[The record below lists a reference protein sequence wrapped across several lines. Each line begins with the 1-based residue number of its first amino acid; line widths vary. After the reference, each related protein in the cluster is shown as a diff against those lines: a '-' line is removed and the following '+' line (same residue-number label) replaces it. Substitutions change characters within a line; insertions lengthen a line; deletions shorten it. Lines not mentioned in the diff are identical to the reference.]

1 MKAVTQKNALPGAPV
16 HGLARAQTVIER
28 AKGLIGGLWRS
39 DPFLVGAGLFLLP
52 VFAAFGAGMVLD
64 PRTLL
69 GASVW
74 LKPAKF
80 AISAAIYSLTLA
92 WVFTHLP
99 AWPRT
104 RRIVGRFTAAVMLI
118 EVAIVAV
125 QAARGTTSHFN
136 VGAPLDAALFGIMG
150 VAIFAQ
156 TLSTF
161 AVTAAL
167 WRQRFEDRAMGWALR
182 AGMTLTILGALVG
195 GIMTSRPTAAQ
206 LEEARVT
213 GRLTTVG
220 AHTVGGEDGGP
231 GLPGVGWSTVKGDLR
246 VPHFFGLHAI
256 QALPLFAFLLRQRP
270 RSQRASLVVAASVA
284 YALLFAFLL
293 NQALRGVPL
302 VAFTA
307 AVPAVEGGR
316 R

>member
-1 MKAVTQKNALPGAPV
+1 
-16 HGLARAQTVIER
+16 
-28 AKGLIGGLWRS
+28 
-39 DPFLVGAGLFLLP
+39 
-52 VFAAFGAGMVLD
+52 
-64 PRTLL
+64 
-69 GASVW
+69 
-74 LKPAKF
+74 
-80 AISAAIYSLTLA
+80 
-92 WVFTHLP
+92 
-99 AWPRT
+99 
-104 RRIVGRFTAAVMLI
+104 MLI

-161 AVTAAL
+161 AVAAAL

-213 GRLTTVG
+213 GRL
-220 AHTVGGEDGGP
+220 
-231 GLPGVGWSTVKGDLR
+231 STVKGDLR

-256 QALPLFAFLLRQRP
+256 QALPLFAILLRHRP
-270 RSQRASLVVAASVA
+270 RPQRASLVMAASVA

-293 NQALRGVPL
+293 NQALRGAPL

-307 AVPAVEGGR
+307 VVPEVEGGLR
-316 R
+316 